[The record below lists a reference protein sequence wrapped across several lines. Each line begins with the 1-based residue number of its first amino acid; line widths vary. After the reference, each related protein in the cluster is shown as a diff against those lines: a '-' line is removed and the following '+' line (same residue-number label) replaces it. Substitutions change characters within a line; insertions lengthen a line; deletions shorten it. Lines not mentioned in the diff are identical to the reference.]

1 MTPLRQRTIR
11 ELQLQRKS
19 KHTIKAYVAAVQQ
32 LAEHYHR
39 SPERISRD
47 EVRDFLHHLIVE
59 RKLATGSVNVKL
71 AAIRFLYREVLGQAD
86 FDLRIP
92 SRRPGKLPEPLSR
105 QEVGRLFDAIDNRK
119 HRCLLMTAYATGVRV
134 RELVHLRVEDI
145 HSERMLVH
153 VRQGKG
159 SKDRY
164 TLLSQRLLAALR
176 EYWRAERPQPWLFP
190 NPQGQ
195 PLSPGSVQKL
205 FYRAKARA
213 KITRGHGIH
222 CLRHSFATHL
232 LEAGVDLTVI
242 SRLLGHRHLGTTARY
257 LHVTNRHVRGIRSP
271 LDLLRLPKHS
281 EEPAE

>member
-1 MTPLRQRTIR
+1 MTPLRQRMIR

-19 KHTIKAYVAAVQQ
+19 EDTIKAYVMAVRQ

-39 SPERISRD
+39 CPEQISRD
-47 EVRDFLHHLIVE
+47 ELRDYLHHLIVD

-71 AAIRFLYREVLGQAD
+71 AGLRFLYQHVLGQQD

-92 SRRPGKLPEPLSR
+92 CRRPGTLPEPLSR
-105 QEVGRLFDAIDNRK
+105 QEVGRLLEVLSNIK

-134 RELVHLRVEDI
+134 RELVNLRAEDI
-145 HSERMLVH
+145 HSDRMLVH

-159 SKDRY
+159 RKDRF
-164 TLLSQRLLAALR
+164 TLLSERLLVELR
-176 EYWRAERPQPWLFP
+176 AYWLQARPRPWLFP

-195 PLSPGSVQKL
+195 PLSRGTVQKV
-205 FYRAKARA
+205 FYAAKERAEIKHGR
-213 KITRGHGIH
+213 GIH

-242 SRLLGHRHLGTTARY
+242 SRLMGHRHLATTARY
-257 LHVTNRHVRGIRSP
+257 LHVTNRHVQGIRSP
-271 LDLLRLPKHS
+271 LDLLRLPEGPK
-281 EEPAE
+281 PAAE